1 MHLAFWARG
10 FVSLF
15 VCASLLVAEPAAVLS
30 KDEQRVL
37 ARRNWWSFQKPT
49 RPDVPPLAAN
59 PVDAFLKE
67 KLAEKGWSFSPPLP
81 KEALLRRLTLDL
93 TGLPPTPEEIA
104 AFQADHSPDAYEK
117 AVDRLM
123 ASPAYGER
131 WALKWL
137 DVVRYADTN
146 GFELD
151 AERTH
156 AWRYRDYVVRSF
168 NADKPYPQFLKEQ
181 LAGDELFPGNTEALI
196 ATGFLRAGPE
206 HVVGGNQDEELNR
219 QEFLVEMTA
228 AVGGAFLG
236 LTMNCARCHN
246 HKFDPILQADYYKL
260 QAVFGAT
267 KGDEVNIATS
277 EETAR
282 YEAAKMAHAQRLEP
296 IKQAILA
303 IEKPHRERLRAQ
315 KREKLEPQLLAA
327 LHKPKEQRSAEE
339 KTLAKN
345 AEDQSNPS
353 WDEVLAQLTPEE
365 KLRRTALRQQMHA
378 IDLDAPEPAAK
389 AYAVAPMEKPETT
402 HILKVGDHKQK
413 LDVVG
418 PGVPLVLSDGFQIPE
433 TAHGRRAALAQWLAS
448 PDHPLTARVMVNRI
462 WQFRMGAG
470 IVRTPNDYGALGER
484 PTHPKLLNWL
494 ATEFVAQGWSV
505 KAIDKLILM
514 SDAYRQSATLDEAK
528 LAEDPDNKLYAR
540 ANRRRL
546 DGEALRDSILS
557 VSGMLNPKRGGVP
570 VKTPIEPEVYDL
582 IFTEYEAD
590 NLWPLPK
597 DRSEIYRRSIYLL
610 NKRTVRLPMM
620 ANFDQPDAM
629 TSCPVRPVS
638 THALQSLSL
647 MNSDFMQ
654 EQSRAFAARLES
666 LPETARIHRAHELTL
681 GRKARPAELELAR
694 DFLKQGGTWNQYLL
708 ALLNRNEFLY
718 LP

>member
-10 FVSLF
+10 LVSLL
-15 VCASLLVAEPAAVLS
+15 VCTSLLVAEPAAVLS
-30 KDEQRVL
+30 KEEQRVL
-37 ARRNWWSFQKPT
+37 ARKNWWSFQKPT
-49 RPDVPPLAAN
+49 RPEPPPLAAN

-67 KLAEKGWSFSPPLP
+67 KLAEKGWSFAPPLE

-93 TGLPPTPEEIA
+93 TGLPPTLEETA
-104 AFQADHSPDAYEK
+104 AFVADSSPGAYEK
-117 AVDRLM
+117 VVDRLM

-156 AWRYRDYVVRSF
+156 AWRYRDYVIRAF
-168 NADKPYPQFLKEQ
+168 QTDKPYDRFLKEQ
-181 LAGDELFPGNTEALI
+181 LAGDELYPGNTEALI

-267 KGDEVNIATS
+267 KGDEVNIAS
-277 EETAR
+277 PEEISR
-282 YEAAKMAHAQRLEP
+282 YEAAKKAHAERLEP

-315 KREKLEPQLLAA
+315 KRAKLEPHLLAA
-327 LHKPKEQRSAEE
+327 LNKPKEQRSEEE
-339 KTLAKN
+339 KILAKN
-345 AEDQSNPS
+345 AEDQSNPA
-353 WDEVLAQLTPEE
+353 WDEVLAELNADE
-365 KLRRTALRQQMHA
+365 KERRTALRQQMHA
-378 IDLDAPEPAAK
+378 INLDEPEPAAK

-402 HILKVGDHKQK
+402 HILKVGDHKQE
-413 LDVVG
+413 LEVVG
-418 PGVPLVLSDGFQIPE
+418 PGVPLVLSDGFTIPE
-433 TAHGRRAALAQWLAS
+433 TAHGRRAALAEWLAS
-448 PDHPLTARVMVNRI
+448 PEHPLTARVMVNRI
-462 WQFRMGAG
+462 WQLRMGTG

-514 SDAYRQSATLDEAK
+514 SEAYRQSAALDEKK
-528 LAEDPDNKLYAR
+528 LAEDPENRLYAR

-546 DGEALRDSILS
+546 EGEALRDSILS
-557 VSGMLNPKRGGVP
+557 VSGMLNRKMGGTP

-597 DRSEIYRRSIYLL
+597 DRSEMYRRSIYLL

-620 ANFDQPDAM
+620 ANFDQPDTM

-654 EQSRAFAARLES
+654 EQARAFAARLEG
-666 LPETARIHRAHELTL
+666 LPETDRVHRAHELTL
-681 GRKARPAELELAR
+681 GRKARPAELKLAQ

-708 ALLNRNEFLY
+708 AMLNRNEFLY
-718 LP
+718 IP